1 MPRGPQA
8 TRLETPF
15 PCASNA
21 SLRCAPCTCSA
32 RMGGQRAAAECNSP
46 CSPVRMHRRPDRT
59 RAERRARYRV
69 NPSANN
75 DLDDTSSLLQSRRGS
90 HFRPLLLSIMTRPKE
105 QCGGTPHCRRR
116 DCWFVDEVIVVRVRH
131 SEPGAVEHHDW
142 AVEPRRA
149 RPARSG
155 IRRPSPANQR
165 WANAARRS
173 RSNCSRASCQLGG
186 VRPAGFGAG
195 AASPGVGVCV
205 AADSGSAGS
214 IKRVFNIWGRLA
226 RELLLQRCDVEP
238 RALPADQPLREVEHV
253 QQPDLHLLA
262 VAC

>member
-46 CSPVRMHRRPDRT
+46 CSPVRQHRRPDRT
-59 RAERRARYRV
+59 RAERRARHRV

-90 HFRPLLLSIMTRPKE
+90 HFRPLLLSSMTRPKE
-105 QCGGTPHCRRR
+105 QCGGTPQPPPSWLLVRRR
-116 DCWFVDEVIVVRVRH
+116 GDSCAGATFRTRGGRA
-131 SEPGAVEHHDW
+131 SRLGRRAAPRAPGAVRDPATLADEP
-142 AVEPRRA
+142 AVGERGEAEP
-149 RPARSG
+149 
-155 IRRPSPANQR
+155 
-165 WANAARRS
+165 
-173 RSNCSRASCQLGG
+173 SNCSRASCQLGG
-186 VRPAGFGAG
+186 FVRRASGRESPVRALACAWRRTQDRPARSN
-195 AASPGVGVCV
+195 ASP
-205 AADSGSAGS
+205 AS
-214 IKRVFNIWGRLA
+214 RLA